1 MKDKIVRHLR
11 NLIKNASLNYNNG
24 FSWSDVKLTDEFKEA
39 YSDYLERNKR
49 GFSIEYNDYTSIVTT
64 SSSLLVFIPN
74 QWFAMAVYAKEVC
87 RELLK
92 YKDYFDRVVQYSCVN
107 ANELA
112 KSLRATAD
120 KHEILKFSENVRN
133 VLNKEYRPYEDKE
146 IIDEAVKY
154 ITEFATNYDWWSG
167 NKTIDRTD
175 FYISVVLNMLGLVI
189 VSQGYVADIV
199 YAYCNDEKLDSI
211 TKEIASFTV
220 DLGDN
225 STWVSYDDEYDFS
238 NGDEDSFKD
247 EFKEKYVEKKPSY
260 NVIHIS
266 GTKKKEIKIKI

>member
-1 MKDKIVRHLR
+1 
-11 NLIKNASLNYNNG
+11 
-24 FSWSDVKLTDEFKEA
+24 
-39 YSDYLERNKR
+39 
-49 GFSIEYNDYTSIVTT
+49 
-64 SSSLLVFIPN
+64 
-74 QWFAMAVYAKEVC
+74 
-87 RELLK
+87 
-92 YKDYFDRVVQYSCVN
+92 
-107 ANELA
+107 
-112 KSLRATAD
+112 
-120 KHEILKFSENVRN
+120 
-133 VLNKEYRPYEDKE
+133 
-146 IIDEAVKY
+146 
-154 ITEFATNYDWWSG
+154 
-167 NKTIDRTD
+167 
-175 FYISVVLNMLGLVI
+175 MLGLVN